1 LSTGPL
7 GTGFSSA
14 ELCPQRNPP
23 SVKER
28 SATGA
33 NDFDLFDLF
42 DLFDVFDMFV
52 GWFLRRCKKSR
63 ESC

>member
-1 LSTGPL
+1 LV
-7 GTGFSSA
+7 TGFSSA

-28 SATGA
+28 RATGA

-42 DLFDVFDMFV
+42 GLFSVFGMFV
-52 GWFLRRCKKSR
+52 SRFVSWFLEGVKKNPASL
-63 ESC
+63 